1 MNRKA
6 YCVSALCALWIAMS
20 YGAAKANAQANTAEA
35 HVAKAKAAAGQDYT
49 RMFTNLCAAPAA
61 QAAQAEGARRPYPPP
76 ASEWHAEPVKVFD
89 NLYYVGSKPVAAW
102 AVTTSAGII
111 LIDTMFEY
119 SVEDEV
125 VNGLKKLGLDPAQ
138 IKYVIVTHAHGDH
151 YAGAPFLQERLKAP
165 IIMSAADWEYVGT
178 QSNPN
183 RPKKDMVATDGQ
195 KLTLGD
201 TTITMYLTPGHTPGT
216 ISLLIPVKD
225 GGREHLAA
233 MWGGTAFNFPKTP
246 ENYKIY
252 INSAQRF
259 SDIVSKAPVD
269 VVLTN
274 HPDNSRVMEK
284 IAELKGRQSYEPH
297 PFVVGKDSMMR
308 HLQVAGECAEAGMVR
323 LASAA
328 NR

>member
-1 MNRKA
+1 
-6 YCVSALCALWIAMS
+6 
-20 YGAAKANAQANTAEA
+20 
-35 HVAKAKAAAGQDYT
+35 
-49 RMFTNLCAAPAA
+49 
-61 QAAQAEGARRPYPPP
+61 
-76 ASEWHAEPVKVFD
+76 
-89 NLYYVGSKPVAAW
+89 
-102 AVTTSAGII
+102 
-111 LIDTMFEY
+111 
-119 SVEDEV
+119 
-125 VNGLKKLGLDPAQ
+125 
-138 IKYVIVTHAHGDH
+138 
-151 YAGAPFLQERLKAP
+151 
-165 IIMSAADWEYVGT
+165 MSAADWEYVGT

-225 GGREHLAA
+225 GRQEHLAA
-233 MWGGTAFNFPKTP
+233 MWSGTAFNFPKTP

-259 SDIVSKAPVD
+259 SDIVSKSSVD

-284 IAELKGRQSYEPH
+284 IAELKWRQSYEPH

-308 HLQVAGECAEAGMVR
+308 HLQVAGECAEAGMIR